1 MGCRRARPTARRGT
15 EPGGGRLE
23 ICSFFP
29 ETSTHRRS
37 LLWGGGSI
45 GSRSGFSF
53 DAHRMCLPSS
63 SSVILALGS
72 RSGRTPDPGSS
83 PYHLRDA
90 LVWAVSFS
98 SPGLFFQ
105 VCKVSRIQLLL
116 FPSLGGDSFS
126 RVTPPWALFAFSIS
140 WLTVIYIKV
149 FVTLTS

>member
-1 MGCRRARPTARRGT
+1 M
-15 EPGGGRLE
+15 
-23 ICSFFP
+23 
-29 ETSTHRRS
+29 
-37 LLWGGGSI
+37 
-45 GSRSGFSF
+45 
-53 DAHRMCLPSS
+53 
-63 SSVILALGS
+63 
-72 RSGRTPDPGSS
+72 
-83 PYHLRDA
+83 
-90 LVWAVSFS
+90 WAVSFS